1 MSAPRPD
8 PELVRTHVLDTLG
21 RAGGELTTA
30 EVRQLLLPGTPG
42 LVNEIVY
49 RNLVILEHRG
59 QVRRLRLPGRR
70 HVAWALN
77 AITATTTSATGGH
90 RR

>member
-1 MSAPRPD
+1 MSAPRLD
-8 PELVRTHVLDTLG
+8 SDLVRKHILDTL
-21 RAGGELTTA
+21 AAAESELTTA
-30 EVRQLLLPGTPG
+30 AIRQLLLSWAPR
-42 LVNEIVY
+42 LINEIVY
-49 RNLVILEHRG
+49 RNLVILEQRG

-77 AITATTTSATGGH
+77 TTKPKPTTAEGQ

>member
-1 MSAPRPD
+1 MSAPRLD
-8 PELVRTHVLDTLG
+8 SELVRKHILDTLTK
-21 RAGGELTTA
+21 ADGELTTA
-30 EVRQLLLPGTPG
+30 AIRQLLLSWAPG
-42 LVNEIVY
+42 LINEIVY

-70 HVAWALN
+70 HVAWALS
-77 AITATTTSATGGH
+77 AAKPEPTTVTEGH

>member
-1 MSAPRPD
+1 MSAPRLD
-8 PELVRTHVLDTLG
+8 PELVRKHVLDALE

-30 EVRQLLLPGTPG
+30 EVRHVLLPWAPG
-42 LVNEIVY
+42 VVNEIVY

-70 HVAWALN
+70 HVAWALSV
-77 AITATTTSATGGH
+77 TAPTPVAGGQP
-90 RR
+90 R

>member
-1 MSAPRPD
+1 MSAPRLD
-8 PELVRTHVLDTLG
+8 PELVRKHVIDTLG
-21 RAGGELTTA
+21 RAGRELTTA
-30 EVRQLLLPGTPG
+30 EVRQLLLPWTPG

-70 HVAWALN
+70 HVAWALR
-77 AITATTTSATGGH
+77 ATTATPTSATGGH

>member
-8 PELVRTHVLDTLG
+8 PELVRTQALDTLG

-30 EVRQLLLPGTPG
+30 EVHRLLLPSTPG

-49 RNLVILEHRG
+49 RNLVVLEHRG

-77 AITATTTSATGGH
+77 ATTATTTSATGGH

>member
-1 MSAPRPD
+1 MSAPRHD
-8 PELVRTHVLDTLG
+8 PELVRKQVLDTLG

-30 EVRQLLLPGTPG
+30 QVRQLLLPWRPG

-70 HVAWALN
+70 HVAWALS
-77 AITATTTSATGGH
+77 ATTATTSATGGH

>member
-1 MSAPRPD
+1 MSAPRLD
-8 PELVRTHVLDTLG
+8 PELVRKHVLDTLG
-21 RAGGELTTA
+21 SAGSELTTA
-30 EVRQLLLPGTPG
+30 EVRHLLLPWAPG

-77 AITATTTSATGGH
+77 VTAPTNVVGGQP
-90 RR
+90 R

>member
-1 MSAPRPD
+1 MSAPRLD
-8 PELVRTHVLDTLG
+8 SELVRKHVLDTL
-21 RAGGELTTA
+21 AAAEGELTTA
-30 EVRQLLLPGTPG
+30 AIRQLLLSWAPR

-49 RNLVILEHRG
+49 RNLVILEQRG

-70 HVAWALN
+70 HVAWTLN
-77 AITATTTSATGGH
+77 TTKPKPTSAEGH

>member
-8 PELVRTHVLDTLG
+8 PELVRTQVLDTLK

-30 EVRQLLLPGTPG
+30 EVRRLVLPGTPG

-49 RNLVILEHRG
+49 RNLVVLERRG
-59 QVRRLRLPGRR
+59 HVRRLRLPGRR
-70 HVAWALN
+70 DVAWALKTT
-77 AITATTTSATGGH
+77 TATTTPTTGGH

>member
-8 PELVRTHVLDTLG
+8 PELVRTQVLDTLE

-30 EVRQLLLPGTPG
+30 EVRQLVLPGTPG

-49 RNLVILEHRG
+49 RNLVVLERRG
-59 QVRRLRLPGRR
+59 HVRRLRLPGRR
-70 HVAWALN
+70 DVAWALK
-77 AITATTTSATGGH
+77 ATTATTTPTTGGH

>member
-30 EVRQLLLPGTPG
+30 QVRQLLLPWTPG

-49 RNLVILEHRG
+49 RNLVILERRG

-77 AITATTTSATGGH
+77 ATTATTSATGGH

>member
-1 MSAPRPD
+1 MSAPRLD
-8 PELVRTHVLDTLG
+8 SDLVRKHILDTL
-21 RAGGELTTA
+21 AAAESELTTA
-30 EVRQLLLPGTPG
+30 AIRQLLLSWAPR
-42 LVNEIVY
+42 LINEIVY
-49 RNLVILEHRG
+49 RNLVILEQRG

-77 AITATTTSATGGH
+77 TTKPEPATVTEGQ